1 MDKSLVIKNQLIP
14 LKQDNNG
21 RIVVDGR
28 ELHDFLLVQ
37 KDFSDWIKIK

>member
-28 ELHDFLLVQ
+28 ELHDFFISSKRFFRL
-37 KDFSDWIKIK
+37 D